1 MTRLPAL
8 AASASGLALL
18 LSTPA
23 LAQSSDIQA
32 EQAAAVGDIVV
43 TAQRR
48 SESIRD
54 VPFAVTAMNSETL
67 NAVNAGGG
75 DILQLSGR
83 VPSLQVESSNGRYAP
98 RFYIRGLGNVD
109 FDFNASQPVSVVLDD
124 VVLENVYLKGFPLFD
139 VKQLEV
145 LRGPQGTLF
154 GRNTPA
160 GVVKIDT
167 TKPGDEFTGFGSLT
181 YGNYGSMR
189 AETGVT
195 LPASDTL
202 SVRVAALWNHRDDW
216 VNNAYDAP
224 FAKKDGKDLGSF
236 DDVAGRIH
244 VAWTPTDRLSTLL
257 TLQARDYE
265 GTGTMNRANV
275 LTKGSNKLNDN
286 FDRDTV
292 WYDGGR
298 NNYQKQKTLS
308 QSLQVAYDFGP
319 ATLTGVIGSYQGESQ
334 GNGDIDGGVSVGAP
348 AGAGYKTPFA
358 VETGTLS
365 SDLVQNT
372 YELRLASN
380 GDGRFG
386 WQVGAFYWDERF
398 NLVSGTFNGVGGI
411 APTVVPNVIQKSDSW
426 SIFGQGRYQVTDALK
441 LTAGVRYTDDSRDF
455 WGRRIIPAGSTST
468 AKPLD
473 NVTKS
478 VGDEQVSWD
487 VSALYEVSDG
497 LNLFA
502 RVANGYRGP
511 SIQGRIA
518 SSDIVTTADS
528 ETVMSYEA
536 GFKAR
541 LWDGRARLNATAY
554 FYEVSDP
561 QFTAI
566 GGAGNFNQLLNADK
580 GEGYGLEVDGDVY
593 LGAGFSL
600 AGGLAWNHTEIKD
613 KDLQVGVCSALANCT
628 VTDRMVTVGTARLAY
643 IDGNPFPQA
652 PEWTANLTLS
662 YVRPIGDDQE
672 LFVAT
677 DWVMQKDFNLFLYES
692 VEFMQDTAFEGGL
705 RAGWRD
711 LNRGLEAAAYV
722 RNITDEANVIGAID
736 FNNLTAFVNEPRM
749 YGVELSKRF

>member
-1 MTRLPAL
+1 MSPRLSAL

-18 LSTPA
+18 IAAPA
-23 LAQSSDIQA
+23 MAQTAAPA
-32 EQAAAVGDIVV
+32 EQAVAIDEIVV

-48 SESIRD
+48 SENIRE
-54 VPFAVTAMNSETL
+54 VPFAVTAMNTEALNTL
-67 NAVNAGGG
+67 SSGGG

-139 VKQLEV
+139 VKQVEV

-167 TKPGDEFTGFGSLT
+167 VKPGDDFTGFGSLA
-181 YGNYGSMR
+181 YGNYGSTR
-189 AETGVT
+189 AEVGVT

-202 SVRVAALWNHRDDW
+202 SVRVAGLWNHRDDW

-224 FAKKDGKDLGSF
+224 FAKKDGKDLGNF
-236 DDVAGRIH
+236 DDFAGRVH

-275 LTKGSNKLNDN
+275 LSKGSNELNDR

-292 WYDGGR
+292 YYDGGR
-298 NNYQKQKTLS
+298 NNYQKQQTTS

-319 ATLTGVIGSYQGESQ
+319 ATLTGVVGSYQGSSA
-334 GNGDIDGGVSVGAP
+334 GNGDIDGGALGDPVNSG
-348 AGAGYKTPFA
+348 TIPFPS
-358 VETGTLS
+358 ETGTLS
-365 SDLVQNT
+365 SDLIQNT
-372 YELRLASN
+372 YELRLSSN
-380 GDGRFG
+380 GDGPFG

-398 NLVSGTFNGVGGI
+398 NLVSANFNGFGGLN
-411 APTVVPNVIQKSDSW
+411 PTHVTDIIQKSDSW
-426 SIFGQGRYQVTDALK
+426 SIFGQGRYQVTEALK

-455 WGRRIIPAGSTST
+455 RGQRIKSPTT
-468 AKPLD
+468 LLD
-473 NVTKS
+473 VTKT

-487 VSALYEVSDG
+487 VSALYEVNG
-497 LNLFA
+497 NLNLFA
-502 RVANGYRGP
+502 RVADGYRGP

-518 SSDIVTTADS
+518 MSDVVTTADS
-528 ETVMSYEA
+528 ETVMSYET

-554 FYEVSDP
+554 FYEVTDL
-561 QFTAI
+561 QLTAI
-566 GGAGNFNQLLNADK
+566 GGAGNFNQLINADK
-580 GEGYGLEVDGDVY
+580 GEGYGVEIDGDVY

-600 AGGLAWNHTEIKD
+600 AGGFAWNHTEIKD
-613 KDLQVGVCSALANCT
+613 ADLFVGTCGAPCT
-628 VTDRMVTVGTARLAY
+628 ITDPTVTVGTPSKVLAN
-643 IDGNPFPQA
+643 INGNPFPQA
-652 PEWTANLTLS
+652 PEYTANLTLN
-662 YVRPIGDDQE
+662 YVRPIADDQE
-672 LFVAT
+672 LFAST
-677 DWVMQKDFNLFLYES
+677 DWVLRQDFNLFLYEA
-692 VEFMQDTAFEGGL
+692 VEFRQDTQFEGGL

-711 LNRGLEAAAYV
+711 LGRGLEAAAYV
-722 RNITDEANVIGAID
+722 RNITDEANILGAID

>member
-1 MTRLPAL
+1 MSPRLTAL
-8 AASASGLALL
+8 AVSASSLALL
-18 LSTPA
+18 LAAPA
-23 LAQSSDIQA
+23 MAQSADGS
-32 EQAAAVGDIVV
+32 EQAVSVDEIVV

-48 SESIRD
+48 SENIRD
-54 VPFAVTAMNSETL
+54 VPFAVTAMNPETL
-67 NAVNAGGG
+67 TAISAGGA
-75 DILQLSGR
+75 DILSLSGR

-109 FDFNASQPVSVVLDD
+109 FDFTASQPVSVVMDEI
-124 VVLENVYLKGFPLFD
+124 VLESVYLKGFPLFD

-160 GVVKIDT
+160 GVIKIDT
-167 TKPGDEFTGFGSLT
+167 TKPGQDFAGYGSLT
-181 YGNYGSMR
+181 YGNYGSSR
-189 AETGVT
+189 AEGGVT
-195 LPASDTL
+195 MPLTDTL
-202 SVRVAALWNHRDDW
+202 SVRVAGLWNHRDDYI
-216 VNNAYDAP
+216 NNAYDAP
-224 FAKKDGKDLGSF
+224 FAKTDGKDLGNF
-236 DDVAGRIH
+236 DDIAGRVH

-275 LTKGSNKLNDN
+275 LTKGSNELNDR

-292 WYDGGR
+292 YYDGGR
-298 NNYQKQKTLS
+298 NNFQKQQTTS

-319 ATLTGVIGSYQGESQ
+319 ATLTGVVGAYQGSSQ
-334 GNGDIDGGVSVGAP
+334 GDGDIDGGVLNDPVNSGAI
-348 AGAGYKTPFA
+348 PFRS
-358 VETGTLS
+358 ESGTLS
-365 SDLVQNT
+365 SDLKQNT

-380 GDGRFG
+380 GDNRLG
-386 WQVGAFYWDERF
+386 WQVGAFYWDERI
-398 NLVSGTFNGVGGI
+398 NLVSGTFDGVGGLI
-411 APTVVPNVIQKSDSW
+411 PTKATDITQKSDSW
-426 SIFGQGRYQVTDALK
+426 SIFGQANYQITDAFK
-441 LTAGVRYTDDSRDF
+441 VTGGVRYTDDSRDYQ
-455 WGRRIIPAGSTST
+455 GRVVIGTPANAEGQ
-468 AKPLD
+468 
-473 NVTKS
+473 VS

-487 VSALYEVSDG
+487 VSALYEVNDS

-502 RVANGYRGP
+502 RVASGYRGP
-511 SIQGRIA
+511 SIQGRNLP
-518 SSDIVTTADS
+518 VLTTADS

-536 GFKAR
+536 GLKSR

-554 FYEVSDP
+554 LYEVSDM

-566 GGAGNFNQLLNADK
+566 GGADNSNRLINADK
-580 GEGYGLEVDGDVY
+580 GEGYGVEIDGDVY

-600 AGGLAWNHTEIKD
+600 AAGFAWNHTEIQD
-613 KDLQVGVCSALANCT
+613 SNLLVAVCGANCT
-628 VTDRMVTVGTARLAY
+628 VTDPIVMVGTARRANV
-643 IDGNPFPQA
+643 DGNPFPQA
-652 PEWTANLTLS
+652 PEYTANLTLS

-672 LFVAT
+672 LFAST
-677 DWVMQKDFNLFLYES
+677 DWVVQKDFNLFLYES

>member
-1 MTRLPAL
+1 MSPRLTAL
-8 AASASGLALL
+8 AVSASSLALL
-18 LSTPA
+18 IAAPA
-23 LAQSSDIQA
+23 MAQTFEAKTADAA
-32 EQAAAVGDIVV
+32 EQAVSVDEIVV

-48 SESIRD
+48 SENIRD
-54 VPFAVTAMNSETL
+54 VPFAVTAMNTETL
-67 NAVNAGGG
+67 TAVSAGGA
-75 DILQLSGR
+75 DILSLSGR

-109 FDFNASQPVSVVLDD
+109 FDFTASQPVSMVMDD
-124 VVLENVYLKGFPLFD
+124 LVLESVYLKGFPLFD

-160 GVVKIDT
+160 GVIKIDT
-167 TKPGDEFTGFGSLT
+167 TKPGDDFTGFGSIT
-181 YGNYGSMR
+181 YGNYGSTR
-189 AETGVT
+189 AEAAVT

-202 SVRVAALWNHRDDW
+202 SVRVAALWNHRDDYI
-216 VNNAYDAP
+216 NNAYDAP
-224 FAKKDGKDLGSF
+224 FAKKDGKDLGNF

-286 FDRDTV
+286 FDRETV

-298 NNYQKQKTLS
+298 NNFQKQQTTS

-319 ATLTGVIGSYQGESQ
+319 ATLTGVVGSFQGWSQ
-334 GNGDIDGGVSVGAP
+334 GDGDIDGGVASAP
-348 AGAGYKTPFA
+348 AGSGYKTPFN
-358 VETGTLS
+358 VESGTLS
-365 SDLVQNT
+365 SDLLQNT

-380 GDGRFG
+380 GDGRLG
-386 WQVGAFYWDERF
+386 WQVGAFYWDERI
-398 NLVSGTFNGVGGI
+398 NLVSGTFNGTGGLM
-411 APTVVPNVIQKSDSW
+411 PTKVTDIVQKSDSW
-426 SIFGQGRYQVTDALK
+426 SIFGQANYQVTDALK
-441 LTAGVRYTDDSRDF
+441 LTGGLRYTDDSRDYH
-455 WGRRIIPAGSTST
+455 GRITVGTPANAEGQ
-468 AKPLD
+468 
-473 NVTKS
+473 VS
-478 VGDEQVSWD
+478 VGDEKVSWD
-487 VSALYEVSDG
+487 VSALYEVNDS

-502 RVANGYRGP
+502 RVASGYRGP
-511 SIQGRIA
+511 SIQGRNLP
-518 SSDIVTTADS
+518 VLTTADS

-536 GFKAR
+536 GLKSR
-541 LWDGRARLNATAY
+541 LWNGRARLNATAY
-554 FYEVSDP
+554 LYNVEDM

-566 GGAGNFNQLLNADK
+566 GGIDNSNRLINADK
-580 GEGYGLEVDGDVY
+580 GQGYGVEIDGDVY
-593 LGAGFSL
+593 LGAGFTL
-600 AGGLAWNHTEIKD
+600 AGGVAWNHTEIKD
-613 KDLQVGVCSALANCT
+613 KNLLVAICGNHLCTITDPIVKVGAS
-628 VTDRMVTVGTARLAY
+628 DRAA

-652 PEWTANLTLS
+652 PEYSANLTLS

-672 LFVAT
+672 LFAST
-677 DWVMQKDFNLFLYES
+677 DWVMQKDFNLFLYEA
-692 VEFMQDTAFEGGL
+692 VEFRQDTNFEGGL

-711 LNRGLEAAAYV
+711 LNRGIEAAAYV

>member
-1 MTRLPAL
+1 MSPRLSAL

-18 LSTPA
+18 IAAPA
-23 LAQSSDIQA
+23 MAQTAAPA
-32 EQAAAVGDIVV
+32 EQAVAIDEIVV

-48 SESIRD
+48 SENIRE
-54 VPFAVTAMNSETL
+54 VPFAVTAMNTEALNTL
-67 NAVNAGGG
+67 SSGGG

-139 VKQLEV
+139 VKQVEV

-167 TKPGDEFTGFGSLT
+167 VKPGDDFTGFGSLA
-181 YGNYGSMR
+181 YGNYGSTR
-189 AETGVT
+189 AEVGVT

-202 SVRVAALWNHRDDW
+202 SVRVAGLWNHRDDW

-224 FAKKDGKDLGSF
+224 FAKKDGKDLGNF
-236 DDVAGRIH
+236 DDFAGRVH

-275 LTKGSNKLNDN
+275 LSKGSNELNDR

-292 WYDGGR
+292 YYDGGR
-298 NNYQKQKTLS
+298 NNYQKQQTTS

-319 ATLTGVIGSYQGESQ
+319 ATLTGVVGSYHGSSA
-334 GNGDIDGGVSVGAP
+334 GNGDIDGGVLGDPVNSGTV
-348 AGAGYKTPFA
+348 PFPS
-358 VETGTLS
+358 ETGTLS
-365 SDLVQNT
+365 SDLIQNT
-372 YELRLASN
+372 YELRLSSN
-380 GDGRFG
+380 GDGPFG

-398 NLVSGTFNGVGGI
+398 NLVSANFNGFGGI
-411 APTVVPNVIQKSDSW
+411 MPTIITDIVQKSDSW

-455 WGRRIIPAGSTST
+455 RGQRILGA
-468 AKPLD
+468 PLD
-473 NVTKS
+473 VIES

-487 VSALYEVSDG
+487 VSALYEVNDS

-502 RVANGYRGP
+502 RVASGYRGP

-518 SSDIVTTADS
+518 MSNVVTTADS
-528 ETVMSYEA
+528 ETVMSYET

-541 LWDGRARLNATAY
+541 LWNGRARLNATAY
-554 FYEVSDP
+554 FYEVSDL
-561 QFTAI
+561 QLTAI
-566 GGAGNFNQLLNADK
+566 GGAGNFNQLINADK
-580 GEGYGLEVDGDVY
+580 GEGYGVEIDGDVY

-600 AGGLAWNHTEIKD
+600 AGGFAWNHTEIKD
-613 KDLQVGVCSALANCT
+613 ADLFVGTCGAPCTITDPTVVVSGKTLAN
-628 VTDRMVTVGTARLAY
+628 
-643 IDGNPFPQA
+643 INGNPFPQA
-652 PEWTANLTLS
+652 PEYTANLTLN

-672 LFVAT
+672 LFAST
-677 DWVMQKDFNLFLYES
+677 DWVLRQDFNLFLYEA
-692 VEFMQDTAFEGGL
+692 VEFRQDTQFEGGL

-711 LNRGLEAAAYV
+711 LGRGLEAAAYV
-722 RNITDEANVIGAID
+722 RNITDEANILGAID

>member
-1 MTRLPAL
+1 MSPRLTAL
-8 AASASGLALL
+8 AVSASSLALL
-18 LSTPA
+18 LAAPA
-23 LAQSSDIQA
+23 MAQSADGS
-32 EQAAAVGDIVV
+32 EQAVSVDEIVV

-48 SESIRD
+48 SENIRD
-54 VPFAVTAMNSETL
+54 VPFAVTAMNPETL
-67 NAVNAGGG
+67 TAISAGGA
-75 DILQLSGR
+75 DILSLSGR

-109 FDFNASQPVSVVLDD
+109 FDFTASQPVSVVMDEI
-124 VVLENVYLKGFPLFD
+124 VLESVYLKGFPLFD

-160 GVVKIDT
+160 GVIKIDT
-167 TKPGDEFTGFGSLT
+167 TKPGQDLTGYGSLT
-181 YGNYGSMR
+181 YGNYGSSR
-189 AETGVT
+189 AEGGVT
-195 LPASDTL
+195 MPLTDTL
-202 SVRVAALWNHRDDW
+202 SVRVAGLWNHRDDYI
-216 VNNAYDAP
+216 NNAYDAP
-224 FAKKDGKDLGSF
+224 FAKTDGKDLGNF
-236 DDVAGRIH
+236 DDIAGRVH

-275 LTKGSNKLNDN
+275 LTKGSNELNDR

-292 WYDGGR
+292 YYDGGR
-298 NNYQKQKTLS
+298 NNFQKQKTTS

-319 ATLTGVIGSYQGESQ
+319 ATLTGVVGAYQGSSQ
-334 GNGDIDGGVSVGAP
+334 GDGDIDGGVLNDPVNSGAI
-348 AGAGYKTPFA
+348 PFRS
-358 VETGTLS
+358 ESGTLS
-365 SDLVQNT
+365 SDLKQNT

-380 GDGRFG
+380 GASRLG
-386 WQVGAFYWDERF
+386 WQVGAFYWDERI
-398 NLVSGTFNGVGGI
+398 NLVSGTFDGVGGLI
-411 APTVVPNVIQKSDSW
+411 PTKATDITQKSDSW
-426 SIFGQGRYQVTDALK
+426 SLFGQANYQLTDAFK
-441 LTAGVRYTDDSRDF
+441 VTGGVRYTDDSRDYQ
-455 WGRRIIPAGSTST
+455 GRVVIGTPANAEGQ
-468 AKPLD
+468 
-473 NVTKS
+473 VS

-487 VSALYEVSDG
+487 VSALYEVNDS

-502 RVANGYRGP
+502 RVASGYRGP
-511 SIQGRIA
+511 SIQGRNLP
-518 SSDIVTTADS
+518 VLTTADS

-536 GFKAR
+536 GLKSR

-554 FYEVSDP
+554 LYEVSDM

-566 GGAGNFNQLLNADK
+566 GGADNSNRLINADK
-580 GEGYGLEVDGDVY
+580 GEGYGVEIDGDVY

-600 AGGLAWNHTEIKD
+600 AAGFAWNHTEIQD
-613 KDLQVGVCSALANCT
+613 SNLLVAVCGANCT
-628 VTDRMVTVGTARLAY
+628 VTDPIVMVGTARRANV
-643 IDGNPFPQA
+643 DGNPFPQA
-652 PEWTANLTLS
+652 PEYTANLTLS

-672 LFVAT
+672 LFAST
-677 DWVMQKDFNLFLYES
+677 DWVVQKDFNLFLYES